1 MSQKIIVNKFGGG
14 ILKIDLIPH
23 IEKRIKE
30 EVRAGYTPL
39 CVVSALPGVTDQ
51 LLNIANG
58 HNVANEKKLIL
69 SKHRQTIDE
78 IIKDQKI
85 ADTCWKDVT
94 RLFAEIENEIAKIS
108 RDTKNSKN
116 EDRLVAYGEK
126 LSAVLFTHYLASI
139 GHTATLL
146 LAEDIPIITDANFK
160 NANIDFKTS
169 AKNIEKK
176 VKDLDTIFVVPG
188 FTGKTK
194 EGHTTTLGRG
204 GTDTTAC
211 FIGAALKAEK
221 IVLWKDVGGVMSA
234 DPRIVKTAKTV
245 PFINYQEAEEAGK
258 IIHDKAIQYVKMHD
272 TPIEIASL
280 VNPKQKTVIG
290 IPLRPDYA
298 KATTGKQGFAVQ
310 GRNKKG
316 AKIVSYKKN
325 LVFFIVTDEEKKE
338 TDMLAIVNQACTK
351 NNVDILLISNT
362 RYNLQI
368 VADNQNGKAEEVYAE
383 IKKRIPE
390 VTMKPVAMVYLVGNF
405 KMQDVNEFN
414 SLLIK
419 MKTDMEISAF
429 FYKNCT
435 RLEAVIANQNIE
447 KIVQTLHK
455 EFIK

>member
-1 MSQKIIVNKFGGG
+1 MKKVIINKFGGG

-116 EDRLVAYGEK
+116 EDKLVAYGEK

-176 VKDLDTIFVVPG
+176 IKDLDTIFVVPG

-290 IPLRPDYA
+290 
-298 KATTGKQGFAVQ
+298 KEVKS
-310 GRNKKG
+310 KKG
-316 AKIVSYKKN
+316 TPRRQGSAGQAKIVSYKKN

-405 KMQDVNEFN
+405 KMQDVNDFN